1 MKEYKLKLKGKD
13 YNVAVFSIEDKT
25 AEVSVNGVRYL
36 VEIEGESTPE
46 PLLRPV
52 MEIPKPTGVTTRA
65 VPKEHKETR
74 VTSGGKTVSSPLPG
88 VVLSITVKE
97 GQSVQRGQKMA
108 VVEAMKME
116 NDILSPVDG
125 VVSTV
130 YVSVGE
136 SVLEG
141 TKLLTIKE

>member
-25 AEVSVNGVRYL
+25 AEVSVNGVRYR

-52 MEIPKPTGVTTRA
+52 LMQPRPTEAPKPAPKARKESSVTG
-65 VPKEHKETR
+65 
-74 VTSGGKTVSSPLPG
+74 GGKTVSSPLPG

-97 GQSVQRGQKMA
+97 GQNVQRGQKMA

-116 NDILSPVDG
+116 NDILAPVDG

-141 TKLLTIKE
+141 AKLLTIK

>member
-25 AEVSVNGVRYL
+25 AEVSVNGVRYR

-52 MEIPKPTGVTTRA
+52 LMQPRPTEAPKPAVKARKDSPVTA
-65 VPKEHKETR
+65 
-74 VTSGGKTVSSPLPG
+74 GGKTVSSPLPG
-88 VVLSITVKE
+88 VVLNICVKE

-116 NDILSPVDG
+116 NDILAPVDG

-141 TKLLTIKE
+141 AKLLTIK

>member
-25 AEVSVNGVRYL
+25 AEVSVNGVRYR

-52 MEIPKPTGVTTRA
+52 LMQPRPTEAPKPSPKARKESPVTG
-65 VPKEHKETR
+65 
-74 VTSGGKTVSSPLPG
+74 GGKTVSSPLPG

-97 GQSVQRGQKMA
+97 GQNVQRGQKMA

-116 NDILSPVDG
+116 NDILAPVDG

-141 TKLLTIKE
+141 AKLLTIK

>member
-25 AEVSVNGVRYL
+25 AEVSVNGVRYR

-52 MEIPKPTGVTTRA
+52 LMQPKPT
-65 VPKEHKETR
+65 ETAAR
-74 VTSGGKTVSSPLPG
+74 PAARPRSESPVASAGKTVSSPLPG
-88 VVLSITVKE
+88 VVLNICVKE

-116 NDILSPVDG
+116 NDILAPVDG

-141 TKLLTIKE
+141 AKLLTIK